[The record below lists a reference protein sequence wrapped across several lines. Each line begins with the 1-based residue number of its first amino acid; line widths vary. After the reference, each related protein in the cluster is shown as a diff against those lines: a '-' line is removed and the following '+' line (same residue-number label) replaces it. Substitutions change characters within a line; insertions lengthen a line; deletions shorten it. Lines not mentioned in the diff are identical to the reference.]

1 MKFKV
6 RGIIDE
12 IADEVKNV
20 IGGKTIGAI
29 VPPIVFVL
37 INNLYGLIPGVVT
50 AILAALAL
58 GVQRYLRGETIKY
71 ALGGLVG
78 VIVASAF
85 AYYAGNA
92 ADYFLPRILGSG
104 ALFIVSFLSVLVG
117 KPVAALASH
126 ISRGWEVEWFMRK
139 DVKPAYREVSI
150 VWTILFLLR
159 MYLQIQLYR
168 GGDLVLLAWA
178 NTLLGFPA
186 TMLVLVLSYIY
197 GTWRLKNL
205 KGPGID
211 EFREGKTPP
220 WEGQKKGF

>member
-1 MKFKV
+1 MIK
-6 RGIIDE
+6 IMDE
-12 IADEVKNV
+12 IRDEVKSV

-29 VPPIVFVL
+29 VPPLVFVVV
-37 INNLYGLIPGVVT
+37 NNLFGIIAGMLAAV
-50 AILAALAL
+50 LAALAL
-58 GVQRYLRGETIKY
+58 GIQRHIKGETIKY
-71 ALGGLVG
+71 ALGGLGG

-92 ADYFLPRILGSG
+92 ADYFLPRIVSSG
-104 ALFIVSFLSVLVG
+104 ALFLAATISIVIG
-117 KPVAALASH
+117 KPIAAFASH
-126 ISRGWEVEWFMRK
+126 ISRGWEMEWFMRK

-150 VWTILFLLR
+150 VWAMLFLLR

-168 GGDLVLLAWA
+168 GGDLFLIAWA

-186 TMLVLVLSYIY
+186 TMSVLVLSYVY
-197 GTWRLKNL
+197 GTWRLRNL

-211 EFREGKTPP
+211 EFREGKSPP